1 MQRHSGIDGR
11 ASDAGP
17 ELELQEDTAGEHLMF
32 APPDVRL
39 GPQAGQEP
47 L

>member
-11 ASDAGP
+11 AS